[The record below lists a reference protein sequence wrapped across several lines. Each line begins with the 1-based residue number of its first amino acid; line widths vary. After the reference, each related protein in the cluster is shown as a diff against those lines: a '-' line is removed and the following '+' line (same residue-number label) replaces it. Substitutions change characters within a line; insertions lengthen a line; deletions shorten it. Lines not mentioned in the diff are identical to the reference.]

1 LESYNSS
8 DQLNKDWEV
17 DLMKDAQLADIYKEQ
32 LFLQYARIGKCLS
45 SERRLEILNLLSNG
59 SKAVETLAH
68 QSGMSFANVSRHLQV
83 LLEANLVKF
92 TKKGTYVIYSLANP
106 LVAEFLMSLWKI
118 SEHQLSDV
126 PRLKQNIY
134 EQYKN
139 VRTISKKDVLERM
152 KTGSILVL
160 DIRPKDEY
168 ETEHIEGAVSV
179 PMEELNGYLQTLPQ
193 NTEIAAYCRG
203 PYCVFTT
210 QAVEQM
216 QKKGFKAYRIEEGV
230 YEWRTS

>member
-1 LESYNSS
+1 ME
-8 DQLNKDWEV
+8 
-17 DLMKDAQLADIYKEQ
+17 DAQLAQIYKEQ

-45 SERRLEILNLLSNG
+45 SERRLEILSLLSNG
-59 SKAVETLAH
+59 SKSVETIAH
-68 QSGMSFANVSRHLQV
+68 QTGMNLANVSRHLQI
-83 LLEANLVKF
+83 LLDANLVRF

-106 LVAEFLMSLWKI
+106 MVAEFLTSLWKI

-134 EQYKN
+134 QHYNN
-139 VRTISKKDVLERM
+139 VRTISKKEVLERM
-152 KTGSILVL
+152 KLGNFLILDV
-160 DIRPKDEY
+160 RPKDEY
-168 ETEHIEGAVSV
+168 ETEHIEGAISV
-179 PMEELNGYLQTLPQ
+179 PMEELDDYLQNLPKD
-193 NTEIAAYCRG
+193 TEIAAYCRG

-230 YEWRTS
+230 HEWQTNYS